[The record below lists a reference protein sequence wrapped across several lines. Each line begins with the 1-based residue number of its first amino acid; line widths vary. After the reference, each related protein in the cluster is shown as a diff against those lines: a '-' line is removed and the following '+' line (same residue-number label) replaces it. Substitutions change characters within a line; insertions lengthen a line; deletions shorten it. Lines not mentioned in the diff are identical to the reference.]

1 MLDEGKHES
10 KRRLCMGMALER
22 VSCALRA
29 SQMGARYKRIGFA
42 AAIVPFTLRPPC
54 FPHFRLRCLTCKC
67 TSNRYDS
74 FTDMSLELSLGG
86 RQLGSLTEALAAF
99 SMVETLSRSELW
111 NCPACGKK
119 ASTKQ
124 MTVHVPP
131 AALMVHLKRF
141 SSNSGQSSKLGHHV
155 SFSEQL
161 DLAPVLSPVSRL
173 EGWPSRY
180 RLAGVIVHLGNTL
193 DSGHYISYTRAPN
206 RQWYRANDEH
216 VERVDWN
223 IVAVQQAY
231 MLFYLREAGQPP
243 PRSGPGA
250 VVSAVL
256 QEAGQSQL
264 EEGQSPLQEAG
275 QLQLEECPVCESLLS
290 SAGVCEDQSCGL
302 FGVGGGG
309 ADSSSSSSTSSRGS
323 SSSSSSSRSSSSS
336 SSGRGFSRFS
346 SGYMSLLKP
355 ELVRLCKLAGLTI
368 GGTKKALSRRLDEF
382 DARPAKAAAGAGAG
396 AASAAAASAAV
407 GGAATKKRRRGAGG
421 A

>member
-1 MLDEGKHES
+1 
-10 KRRLCMGMALER
+10 
-22 VSCALRA
+22 
-29 SQMGARYKRIGFA
+29 
-42 AAIVPFTLRPPC
+42 
-54 FPHFRLRCLTCKC
+54 
-67 TSNRYDS
+67 
-74 FTDMSLELSLGG
+74 MSLQLSLGG

-99 SMVETLSRSELW
+99 SMVETLSSW
-111 NCPACGKK
+111 SCPACCKK

-141 SSNSGQSSKLGHHV
+141 SSNGRKLGHHV

-161 DLAPVLSPVSRL
+161 DLAPVLTPVSRM

-180 RLAGVIVHLGNTL
+180 RLAGIIVHVGDTRNG
-193 DSGHYISYTRAPN
+193 GHYISYTRAPN
-206 RQWYRANDEH
+206 RQWYRASDKR

-250 VVSAVL
+250 IVSTVL
-256 QEAGQSQL
+256 QEAGQSPL

-275 QLQLEECPVCESLLS
+275 QLQLEECPLCESLLS

-302 FGVGGGG
+302 FGVGGDGADSSSVVGGG
-309 ADSSSSSSTSSRGS
+309 ADSSSSSSTSNSGS
-323 SSSSSSSRSSSSS
+323 SSSSSSSGSSSGSSSSS
-336 SSGRGFSRFS
+336 SSNGSSSCRGFSRFS
-346 SGYMSLLKP
+346 SGYMTLSKT
-355 ELVRLCKLAGLTI
+355 ELQRLCKRAGLTA
-368 GGTKKALSRRLDEF
+368 GGLKKALARRLDEF
-382 DARPAKAAAGAGAG
+382 DAGKAAAGVGAG
-396 AASAAAASAAV
+396 AAPAAAAPAAV
-407 GGAATKKRRRGAGG
+407 GAATRKRRRGAGG